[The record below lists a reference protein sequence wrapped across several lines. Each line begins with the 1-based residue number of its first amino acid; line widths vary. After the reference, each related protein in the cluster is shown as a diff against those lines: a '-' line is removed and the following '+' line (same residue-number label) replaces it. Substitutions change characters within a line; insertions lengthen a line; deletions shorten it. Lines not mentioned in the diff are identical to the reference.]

1 MCSYDDS
8 LMIAPPPTCPTNKI
22 CSISSSIQTVNQGR
36 GRREMQVE
44 GGDVSSPSSISDK
57 TEEAREKKRKTSERE
72 RERER
77 SIPEAL
83 LG

>member
-1 MCSYDDS
+1 MMILSWS
-8 LMIAPPPTCPTNKI
+8 LLLLPVL
-22 CSISSSIQTVNQGR
+22 QTRYAAHHLLYKLQIRERKKRDAGR
-36 GRREMQVE
+36 GR
-44 GGDVSSPSSISDK
+44 DVSSPSSISDK
-57 TEEAREKKRKTSERE
+57 TEEAREKKRKT